1 MKQLDV
7 SSLEK
12 AIKQLEESL
21 RYYHSELVQNDPG
34 LVLQLRAA
42 TIQAFEF
49 TYELSWK
56 MLKRYLEL
64 TEPNPQEIDSL
75 SFTDLI
81 RTGNEKGLLMSDLRE
96 WKVYRNERSI
106 TSHTYDEEKAA
117 MVFAQVPQFLKEAQ
131 HLLQQLKQRAQ

>member
-1 MKQLDV
+1 MKPLDI

-21 RYYHSELVQNDPG
+21 RYYHSEIVQADPG

-56 MLKRYLEL
+56 MLKRFLEL

-75 SFTDLI
+75 SFADLI
-81 RTGNEKGLLMSDLRE
+81 RIGNEKGLLLSDLRV
-96 WKVYRNERSI
+96 WKVYRNEHSI
-106 TSHTYDEEKAA
+106 ISHTYDEEKAA

-131 HLLQQLKQRAQ
+131 YFLAQLKQRK